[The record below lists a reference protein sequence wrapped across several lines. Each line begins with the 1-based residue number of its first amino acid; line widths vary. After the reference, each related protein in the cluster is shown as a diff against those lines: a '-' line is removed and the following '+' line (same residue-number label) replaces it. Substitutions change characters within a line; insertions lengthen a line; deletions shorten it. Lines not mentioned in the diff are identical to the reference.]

1 MTEHEVGVK
10 NENKTSIKPLGIMI
24 LVISIIELVITA
36 LLFTQENTSY
46 IFVVTQNVALS
57 VFSIVL
63 ILFSNKFD
71 STQQSV
77 EIKKRNLF
85 FRFFTVSMIVGFIAV
100 ILYITTVPIPQP
112 KFDEE
117 GVSIFYGMLTIL
129 NGVTILNLVL
139 KYLGVRYFKDWL
151 ALQLTTNISRKMNVG
166 ILISI
171 AALVTYFVANLPL
184 LDAATK
190 IESHANLIDPSVFTI
205 HFLIAIALIFLA
217 LGLLFVGI
225 VLEALT
231 GYQLL
236 KQNE

>member
-1 MTEHEVGVK
+1 
-10 NENKTSIKPLGIMI
+10 
-24 LVISIIELVITA
+24 
-36 LLFTQENTSY
+36 F
-46 IFVVTQNVALS
+46 

-63 ILFSNKFD
+63 ILFSNQFD
-71 STQQSV
+71 STQQSL

-85 FRFFTVSMIVGFIAV
+85 FRFFTILMIVGFIAV

-117 GVSIFYGMLTIL
+117 GVSIFYRMLTIL

-151 ALQLTTNISRKMNVG
+151 ALQLTPNISRKMNVG

-184 LDAATK
+184 LDAAIK
-190 IESHANLIDPSVFTI
+190 IEAYAIPIDPSVFTI

-217 LGLLFVGI
+217 LGLLFVGM